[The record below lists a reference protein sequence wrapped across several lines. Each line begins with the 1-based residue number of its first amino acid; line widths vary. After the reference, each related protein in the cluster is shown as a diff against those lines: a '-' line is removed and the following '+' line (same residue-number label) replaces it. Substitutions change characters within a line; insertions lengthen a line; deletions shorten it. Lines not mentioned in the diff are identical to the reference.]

1 MIELPYPIMTD
12 THTEAT
18 IGNQAAIDLPAYAKS
33 LPRKKGRLP
42 LLGERKKTINTC
54 LTPTDHAYAREHRIN
69 LAAVLAEFI
78 ARHRTQT
85 EHISCTAPPIK

>member
-1 MIELPYPIMTD
+1 MTD
-12 THTEAT
+12 APQEAA

-33 LPRKKGRLP
+33 LQRKKGRLP

-54 LTPTDHAYAREHRIN
+54 LTPTDHAYARLHRIN

-78 ARHRTQT
+78 SAHRNGFT
-85 EHISCTAPPIK
+85 HFSCDFPPIK